1 MRACDRMPF
10 KCVLGPFVGDAYTM
24 ECPQCAIGTT
34 YREQDGAVLRQRP
47 IWKTCEL
54 GHKFLVCLDGTPAV
68 LECVSFVDRSEHA
81 HPMEQSQK
89 RARKHMSRAEMFAVI
104 DAAPA
109 PVAGCPRAKSPPLP
123 STLMRLLAT
132 PSPAAAGGGGGGGL
146 PATVVSKVSSSRAKR
161 RCDSDD
167 EDVDI
172 DAALRTMGEIAP
184 EAAAPEPDSD

>member
-1 MRACDRMPF
+1 MRAFDRMPF

-132 PSPAAAGGGGGGGL
+132 PSPVLAVA
-146 PATVVSKVSSSRAKR
+146 SSSRAKR

-172 DAALRTMGEIAP
+172 DAALRTMGEIAA